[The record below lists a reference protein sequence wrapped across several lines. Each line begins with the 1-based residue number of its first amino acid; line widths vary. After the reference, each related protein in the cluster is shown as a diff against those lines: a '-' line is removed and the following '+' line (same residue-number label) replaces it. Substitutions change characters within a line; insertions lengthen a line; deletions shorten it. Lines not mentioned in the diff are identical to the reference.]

1 MSNVLKLFK
10 GEITRLI
17 KYKIIFFS
25 LLVSAIW
32 VLFIALVSKAE
43 AISFIPF
50 LIIMDDALMSIVFL
64 ATSFFYEKQEGIAKT
79 LLVAPVSVTQILIS
93 KVAASLF
100 TGVLS
105 LVIIALSSLIF
116 HGIII
121 NWALALLYM
130 FLAVFAH
137 TAIGYIII
145 LASKDFMGFM
155 VKFMGIILAL
165 LIPTVLI
172 ALDIIPAGYTF
183 IVILSPTYAA
193 QLLVDSLFHTVDGW
207 QIVLACVYLF
217 GIGALIFPLF
227 VHKKYQRFAMEG

>member
-10 GEITRLI
+10 GELFRLI
-17 KYKIIFFS
+17 KYKILFFS
-25 LLVSAIW
+25 LLVSSIW

-43 AISFIPF
+43 ALTFIPF

-79 LLVAPVSVTQILIS
+79 LLVAPISVTQILIS

-121 NWALALLYM
+121 NWALALIYIL
-130 FLAVFAH
+130 LAVFAH
-137 TAIGYIII
+137 TAIGYLII
-145 LASKDFMGFM
+145 LASKDFMGFIVRFM
-155 VKFMGIILAL
+155 VIIIILIL
-165 LIPTVLI
+165 PTIFI
-172 ALDIIPAGYTF
+172 ALEIIPADYGF
-183 IVILSPTYAA
+183 LAILSPTYAA
-193 QLLVDSLFHTVDGW
+193 QLLVDSLFHSVDWW
-207 QIVLACVYLF
+207 QIVLASVYLF
-217 GIGALIFPLF
+217 GIGAVIFPLF
-227 VHKKYQRFAMEG
+227 VIKKYQRFAMEG

>member
-17 KYKIIFFS
+17 KYKILFFS
-25 LLVSAIW
+25 LLVSSIW
-32 VLFIALVSKAE
+32 VLFIALVSKTE
-43 AISFIPF
+43 AIMFIPF

-100 TGVLS
+100 TGVIS

-121 NWALALLYM
+121 NWGLALIYM
-130 FLAVFAH
+130 FAAVFAH
-137 TAIGYIII
+137 TAIGYLVI
-145 LASKDFMGFM
+145 LASKDFMGFIVRFM
-155 VKFMGIILAL
+155 VVIIILILPTIFIALGII
-165 LIPTVLI
+165 PTSYDYI
-172 ALDIIPAGYTF
+172 G
-183 IVILSPTYAA
+183 ILSPTYAA
-193 QLLVDSLFHTVDGW
+193 QLLVDSLFKSVDW
-207 QIVLACVYLF
+207 WKVLLASVYLF
-217 GIGALIFPLF
+217 GIGALIFPVF
-227 VHKKYQRFAMEG
+227 VIKKYQRFALEG